1 MFVKCILHCLCFT
14 MHNKLI
20 NIDVIFVNKN
30 YLREIV
36 LIYSQV
42 MQIYQEEFY
51 HAKKKFSNKCTI
63 NFYCIIA
70 KEFVINTF
78 HLYLYFEQN
87 FLLRS
92 PLEGIPLYHPRNI
105 LNNISIT
112 VLSLLIFMT
121 WNGSFW
127 FCSTIP
133 TAMCTS
139 GRSRSFAVCVAWMFQ
154 WYVTADSSLTL
165 EIVFPASRTCASSAS
180 VLNKITLEYSYR

>member
-1 MFVKCILHCLCFT
+1 MYDK
-14 MHNKLI
+14 
-20 NIDVIFVNKN
+20 
-30 YLREIV
+30 
-36 LIYSQV
+36 
-42 MQIYQEEFY
+42 
-51 HAKKKFSNKCTI
+51 
-63 NFYCIIA
+63 
-70 KEFVINTF
+70 
-78 HLYLYFEQN
+78 
-87 FLLRS
+87 FLLYYCKRICHQYIS
-92 PLEGIPLYHPRNI
+92 FISLLWTELLVEIALEGIPLYHPRNI

-139 GRSRSFAVCVAWMFQ
+139 GGSRSFAVCVAWMFQ

>member
-1 MFVKCILHCLCFT
+1 MYSPLFVLYYAQQTYKYRRDLCQQKLSKGNRVNLFTGYANLSRRILP
-14 MHNKLI
+14 
-20 NIDVIFVNKN
+20 
-30 YLREIV
+30 R
-36 LIYSQV
+36 
-42 MQIYQEEFY
+42 
-51 HAKKKFSNKCTI
+51 KKKFSNKCTI

-154 WYVTADSSLTL
+154 WCDCWFVPHPWNRL
-165 EIVFPASRTCASSAS
+165 PR
-180 VLNKITLEYSYR
+180 K

>member
-42 MQIYQEEFY
+42 MQIYQERRILQR
-51 HAKKKFSNKCTI
+51 KKKFSNKCTI

-87 FLLRS
+87 FLFRS
-92 PLEGIPLYHPRNI
+92 PLERIPLYHPRNI

-121 WNGSFW
+121 
-127 FCSTIP
+127 
-133 TAMCTS
+133 
-139 GRSRSFAVCVAWMFQ
+139 
-154 WYVTADSSLTL
+154 
-165 EIVFPASRTCASSAS
+165 
-180 VLNKITLEYSYR
+180 